1 MPRTQIVIRSQYGN
15 SEVASFAHARI
26 ASMQYPKL
34 YSSVR
39 FQLCS
44 AVRRAS
50 RALQTRACIAVA
62 SFMLCAVFP
71 TGLFG
76 QATEYGQIN
85 GTVTDQAG
93 NVLVNARVIARNVA
107 TNIEQTA
114 QTNSAGQYRIFNLL
128 PGQYSLGIE
137 APGFK
142 AATIA
147 PFTLNVGQTVTQNSS
162 LLVGSTT
169 ETVNVTA
176 EGQLLDATTVG
187 STTVIQ
193 EKAIADLP
201 LNGRNYTQLI
211 SLTPGANGT
220 RINGQWSDGNRFV
233 LDGNSNTTVLG
244 AGSAYVPNLDSIQE
258 FSISSHSSKA
268 EFGGFLGAT
277 VSVATKSG
285 TNKLRGELWEFVRT
299 NQFQARNPVTQSTL
313 KELPPYHQHQYGFV
327 VGGPVTVPKLY
338 NGKDRTF
345 FFFSFQRFQLHQ
357 QNVVLSRVPTAA
369 ELSGDFSKSIIG
381 RNIFDPNT
389 TTTGPSGTQTRQQF
403 PNNVIP
409 ANRIDP
415 LTQGYLKTLLPAPNY
430 SSPTNP
436 NVNRFDIFPNLKS
449 NNDYSIRVDHRLGP
463 KDNLW
468 FRYSQLNDGSESA
481 TNALI
486 TTVNSQGRKN
496 LAADWVHLFSPNL
509 FIESN
514 FTYASFPGNVIHNT
528 FPGGAGQLTDVLVK
542 VGFSQSQIAKYGIPD
557 FLNVSSFST
566 PYIIGNYATWTSSP
580 FSITEAL
587 SWVMGRH
594 TTKFGFNISRKDF
607 TNMAQGDHYFF
618 NVAQTADPQ
627 NVGST
632 GIELASLLLG
642 LPQSYSIG
650 TGNYTEAF
658 NNWSVYGED
667 EWKMRRN
674 IVLSFGLRYDSFPT
688 PNFLNGAIVND
699 LDYKTGEYLIGGS
712 QLPPACN
719 VSHAAPCIPG
729 TGNLADLPNGN
740 MIRLAKYP
748 GIRYPIH
755 DNFGPRVGIAWSAM
769 RNTVLHLGYGIYFDT
784 ESSTAQE
791 AQNTFGTWPTNQSLS
806 GSVNAFGATPTTVTQ
821 ISQTSQAPVTTGVP
835 WGQNTYYWDP
845 RKKDAMSHQWNVDI
859 QHQFTKDFSLTT
871 GYVGSIGRRLDL
883 NLAANTSPTPG
894 PGTPAQVNARRP
906 FPFYGSDTLYG
917 TDLGR
922 NNYNALQI
930 KAEQRFEQGFAFLG
944 SYTWSKTIDNGTDGW
959 YIGNP
964 QNAYDL
970 HSERGVS
977 NSDRTHI
984 LSLSAIYE
992 LPFGRGKRWLQSGPM
1007 SYVLGNWQLNAIG
1020 IAESGTPVR
1029 LFIPGDVANIGNH
1042 VKSYERPNL
1051 VGNPHLNN
1059 PTSAG
1064 WFNTAAFAVPVL
1076 SFGNAGRGIIRNPG
1090 YPNADLSLF
1099 KNFPF
1104 REAMNLQLRLEAFNA
1119 FNIMTRGSVDGNAS
1133 TGNRTFG
1140 RITNIGSTPR
1150 ILQFGAKFYF

>member
-1 MPRTQIVIRSQYGN
+1 MPRANKFAIQNQCGNFEVPCSIVRLISRS
-15 SEVASFAHARI
+15 
-26 ASMQYPKL
+26 L
-34 YSSVR
+34 
-39 FQLCS
+39 
-44 AVRRAS
+44 RA
-50 RALQTRACIAVA
+50 ACIAIATIV
-62 SFMLCAVFP
+62 LCAVF
-71 TGLFG
+71 TVELLG

-85 GTVTDQAG
+85 GTVTDQNG

-128 PGQYSLGIE
+128 PGQYTLRIE
-137 APGFK
+137 ATGFK
-142 AATIA
+142 AATIEL
-147 PFTLNVGQTVTQNSS
+147 FTLNVGQTVTQNRS
-162 LLVGSTT
+162 LVVGSTT

-193 EKAIADLP
+193 EKAIVDLP

-211 SLTPGANGT
+211 GLTPGANGT

-233 LDGNSNTTVLG
+233 LDGNNNTTILG
-244 AGSAYVPNLDSIQE
+244 ASSAYVPNLDSIQE
-258 FSISSHSSKA
+258 FSISSHSSNA

-285 TNKLRGELWEFVRT
+285 TNKLSGELWEFVRT
-299 NQFQARNPVTQSTL
+299 NEFQARNPITQLTL

-327 VGGPVTVPKLY
+327 VGGPLTVPKLY
-338 NGKDRTF
+338 KGKDRTF
-345 FFFSFQRFQLHQ
+345 FFFSFQRFQVHQ
-357 QNVVLSRVPTAA
+357 QNVVLSRVPTTA
-369 ELSGDFSKSIIG
+369 ELNGDFSQSIIG

-389 TTTGPSGTQTRQQF
+389 TTTGAGGTQMRQQF

-409 ANRIDP
+409 TNRIDP
-415 LTQGYLKTLLPAPNY
+415 LTQGYLKTLLPTPNY
-430 SSPTNP
+430 SSPTNV
-436 NVNRFDIFPNLKS
+436 NVNRFDIFPNNHS
-449 NNDYSIRVDHRLGP
+449 NNDYSVRIDHRLGT

-468 FRYSQLNDGSESA
+468 VRYSQLNDESLSS

-486 TTVNSQGRKN
+486 NQLNSQGRKN
-496 LAADWVHLFSPNL
+496 LAADWVHLFSPTL

-514 FTYASFPGNVIHNT
+514 YTYASFPGNVIHNT
-528 FPGGAGQLTDVLVK
+528 FPGGAAQFTDALVK
-542 VGFSQSQIAKYGIPD
+542 LGFSQSHISKYGIPD
-557 FLNVSSFST
+557 FLNVGNFST

-580 FSITEAL
+580 VSITEAL
-587 SWVMGRH
+587 SWVTGRH
-594 TTKFGFNISRKDF
+594 STKFGFNLSRKDF

-618 NVAQTADPQ
+618 NVGQTADPQ

-667 EWKMRRN
+667 EWKMRHDL
-674 IVLSFGLRYDSFPT
+674 VLSIGLRYDSFPT
-688 PNFLNGAIVND
+688 PNFLNGSIIND
-699 LDYKTGEYLIGGS
+699 WDYKTGEYLIGGS
-712 QLPPACN
+712 KLPPPCN
-719 VSHAAPCIPG
+719 VSNAAPCIPG
-729 TGNLADLPNGN
+729 TGNLGDLPNGN
-740 MIRLAKYP
+740 MIKLAKYP

-755 DNFGPRVGIAWSAM
+755 DNFGPRVGVAWNAF
-769 RNTVLHLGYGIYFDT
+769 RNTVFHLGYGIYFDT

-806 GSVNAFGATPTTVTQ
+806 GSVNAVGATQTTVAQ

-845 RKKDAMSHQWNVDI
+845 RKKDAMSQQWNFDI
-859 QHQFTKDFSLTT
+859 QHQFAKDFSLTT

-883 NLAANTSPTPG
+883 NIAANTSPAPG

-922 NNYNALQI
+922 NNYNALQV
-930 KAEQRFEQGFAFLG
+930 KAEKRFAGGYSFLG

-970 HSERGVS
+970 HAERGPS

-992 LPFGRGKRWLQSGPM
+992 LPFGRGKRWLQSGPL
-1007 SYVLGNWQLNAIG
+1007 SYVVGNWQFNAIG
-1020 IAESGTPVR
+1020 IAESGAPVR
-1029 LFIPGDVANIGNH
+1029 LFIPGDVANIGNA

-1051 VGNPHLNN
+1051 VGDPHLSN
-1059 PTSAG
+1059 PSSAA
-1064 WFNTAAFAVPVL
+1064 WFNTAAFAVPAL
-1076 SFGNAGRGIIRNPG
+1076 SFGTAGRGIIRNHG
-1090 YPNADLSLF
+1090 YQNADLSLF

-1104 REAMNLQLRLEAFNA
+1104 RETMNLQLRLEAFNA
-1119 FNIMTRGSVDGNAS
+1119 FNLQIPGSADGNAS
-1133 TGNRTFG
+1133 TGNKTFG
-1140 RITNIGSTPR
+1140 RITSISSTPR